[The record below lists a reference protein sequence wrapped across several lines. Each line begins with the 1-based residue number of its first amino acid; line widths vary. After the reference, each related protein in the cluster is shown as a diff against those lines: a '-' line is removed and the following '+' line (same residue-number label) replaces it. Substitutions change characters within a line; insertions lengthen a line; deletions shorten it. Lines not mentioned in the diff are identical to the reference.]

1 MSWSKEERQ
10 SLEPFQ
16 NESNPFS
23 PEKNRGKGIYILPN
37 LFTAGNLFFGFYSI
51 LAGFQHHWKESS
63 IAILIAAIFD
73 NLDGKV
79 ARLAQATSAFG
90 VEFDSLADLI
100 SFGAAPAFLV
110 YNSDLFQYHR
120 LGMAAAFLF
129 LACGAL
135 RLARFNV
142 MTTKIS
148 SKYFLGLPIPA
159 GALVLVSAELTRQGP
174 LSHFF
179 SFPSGFFLLI
189 TYLVSI
195 LMVSPIRYRS
205 FKEVRLLKKPL
216 PTFVT
221 VMIIALSF
229 LLYPSSSFF
238 SVILLYLLLGP
249 LEYVLYRLILKKPVG
264 DPADPILGWM
274 GGTVK
279 KRSKVIRFR
288 GPRGPKSH

>member
-1 MSWSKEERQ
+1 
-10 SLEPFQ
+10 LEPYP
-16 NESNPFS
+16 NENSPFS
-23 PEKNRGKGIYILPN
+23 PEKSRGRGIYILPN

-51 LAGFQHHWKESS
+51 LAGFQHHWKEASL
-63 IAILIAAIFD
+63 AILIAAIFD

-79 ARLAQATSAFG
+79 ARLAHATSAFG
-90 VEFDSLADLI
+90 VEFDSLADLV

-110 YNSDLFQYHR
+110 YNSDLFQFHR
-120 LGMAAAFLF
+120 LGIAASFLF

-142 MTTKIS
+142 MTAKVS

-159 GALVLVSAELTRQGP
+159 GALVLVSSELARHGP
-174 LSHFF
+174 LSHVFP
-179 SFPSGFFLLI
+179 FPSGFFLLI
-189 TYLVSI
+189 TYVVSI
-195 LMVSPIRYRS
+195 MMVSPVRYRS
-205 FKEVRLLKKPL
+205 FKEIHLLKKPL

-238 SVILLYLLLGP
+238 VAILLYLLLGP
-249 LEYVLYRLILKKPVG
+249 LEYVIFRLILKRPVG
-264 DPADPILGWM
+264 DPSDPILGWL

-279 KRSKVIRFR
+279 RRSKVIRFR
-288 GPRGPKSH
+288 GRRPPKNQ

>member
-1 MSWSKEERQ
+1 MES
-10 SLEPFQ
+10 FQ
-16 NESNPFS
+16 NDSGPFP
-23 PEKNRGKGIYILPN
+23 PETGRGKGIYILPN

-51 LAGFQHHWKESS
+51 LAGFGHRWKEASL
-63 IAILIAAIFD
+63 AILIAAVFD

-79 ARLAQATSAFG
+79 ARLAGATSAFG
-90 VEFDSLADLI
+90 VEFDSLADLV

-120 LGMAAAFLF
+120 LGIAASFLF

-142 MTTKIS
+142 MTAKIS

-159 GALVLVSAELTRQGP
+159 GALVLVSCELVRHGP
-174 LSHFF
+174 LSQLF

-189 TYLVSI
+189 TYFVSI

-205 FKEVRLLKKPL
+205 FKEVHLLKKPL
-216 PTFVT
+216 PTFVS

-229 LLYPSSSFF
+229 ILYPSSSFF
-238 SVILLYLLLGP
+238 AGILLYLLLGP
-249 LEYVLYRLILKKPVG
+249 MEYVLFRLILRRPVG
-264 DPADPILGWM
+264 DPSDPILGWM

-279 KRSKVIRFR
+279 KRSRGIRFR
-288 GPRGPKSH
+288 SPRGPKNL

>member
-1 MSWSKEERQ
+1 M
-10 SLEPFQ
+10 EPFQ
-16 NESNPFS
+16 TESPPLPKERS
-23 PEKNRGKGIYILPN
+23 RGRGIYILPN

-51 LAGFQHHWKESS
+51 LAGFSHHWKEASL
-63 IAILIAAIFD
+63 AILIAAVFD

-79 ARLAQATSAFG
+79 ARLAHATSAFG
-90 VEFDSLADLI
+90 VEFDSLADLV

-110 YNSDLFQYHR
+110 YNSDLSQYHR

-159 GALVLVSAELTRQGP
+159 GALVLVSAELARHGP
-174 LSHFF
+174 LSQFF
-179 SFPSGFFLLI
+179 AFPSGFFLLT

-205 FKEVRLLKKPL
+205 FKEVHFLKKPL
-216 PTFVT
+216 PTFVS
-221 VMIIALSF
+221 VMIVALSF
-229 LLYPSSSFF
+229 ILYPSSSFF
-238 SVILLYLLLGP
+238 VAILLYLLLGP
-249 LEYVLYRLILKKPVG
+249 AEYVLFGLILSRPVG
-264 DPADPILGWM
+264 DPADPVLGWM

-279 KRSKVIRFR
+279 RRSGIIRFR
-288 GPRGPKSH
+288 GNGGRKKR

>member
-1 MSWSKEERQ
+1 M
-10 SLEPFQ
+10 EPFQ
-16 NESNPFS
+16 NEHSPFP
-23 PEKNRGKGIYILPN
+23 PEKSRGRGIYILPN

-51 LAGFQHHWKESS
+51 LAGFQHRWREAS
-63 IAILIAAIFD
+63 IAILIAAVFD

-79 ARLAQATSAFG
+79 ARLARATSAFG
-90 VEFDSLADLI
+90 VEFDSLADLV

-159 GALVLVSAELTRQGP
+159 GALVLVSAELARHGP
-174 LSHFF
+174 LSHTF
-179 SFPSGFFLLI
+179 SFPSGFFLLV
-189 TYLVSI
+189 TYVVSI
-195 LMVSPIRYRS
+195 LMVSPLRYRS
-205 FKEVRLLKKPL
+205 FKEVHLLKKPL

-229 LLYPSSSFF
+229 ILYPSSSFF
-238 SVILLYLLLGP
+238 VGILLYLLLGP
-249 LEYVLYRLILKKPVG
+249 TEYILFRMILRKPVG
-264 DPADPILGWM
+264 DPGDPILGWM

-279 KRSKVIRFR
+279 RRTKIIRFR
-288 GPRGPKSH
+288 GRGPKNQ